1 MSKLIGNTCC
11 DNVNQ
16 NSSPSELKI
25 TDIRTAHIT
34 GSPKNCVLIKI
45 MTNQGIVG
53 YGEVRD
59 ASSKNYALMLKS
71 RLLGEN
77 PCNVDKIFH
86 KIKQF
91 GGHSRQGGGVS
102 GIEIALWD
110 LAGKTWNV
118 PLWQMLGGKFRDK
131 VRVYGDTDVDGKHSG
146 RDMGLALKKR
156 MDLGFT
162 LLKMDLGIGLLMDV
176 PGTINAP
183 LGFMDEMKQYA
194 SHILNVQS
202 GSVSSEM
209 VRKQKSYDIINTAH
223 PFTGIHITE
232 KGLDYLEDYIKQ
244 AREVVGYDIPIA
256 IDHFGHVCV
265 EDAIRFAR
273 RIEKY
278 NIAWMEDMVPWIFPD
293 QLARLKRS
301 TTIPVCT
308 GEDIYLKE
316 NFQKIIDL
324 DAVSV
329 IHPDILT
336 CGGAL
341 ELKKIADYADEHGV
355 AVAVHM
361 AESPIAC
368 MAAVHTAAA
377 MHNNLAVEFHSVDC
391 PWWGDLVTGLPK
403 PIIQDGFITVP
414 DKPGLGID
422 ELCDDVIREHINPK
436 DPGVWEPTTIWDDE
450 FSNDRTWS

>member
-1 MSKLIGNTCC
+1 MDKGNGMELCFC
-11 DNVNQ
+11 VNK
-16 NSSPSELKI
+16 NSEPSELRI

-34 GSPKNCVLIKI
+34 GSPKNCILLKI
-45 MTNQGIVG
+45 ITNQGLVG
-53 YGEVRD
+53 LGEIRD
-59 ASSKNYALMLKS
+59 ASSKTYALMLKS
-71 RLLGEN
+71 RLIGEN
-77 PCNVDKIFH
+77 PCNVEKIFR

-91 GGHSRQGGGVS
+91 GGQSRQGGGVS
-102 GIEIALWD
+102 GVEIALWD
-110 LAGKTWNV
+110 LAGKAWGV
-118 PLWQMLGGKFRDK
+118 PLWQMLGGKYRDQ
-131 VRVYGDTDVDGKHSG
+131 VRVYGDTDVEGKHSG
-146 RDMGLALKKR
+146 HDMGLALKKR
-156 MDLGFT
+156 MDMGFT
-162 LLKMDLGIGLLMDV
+162 LLKMDLGIGLLMDE
-176 PGTINAP
+176 PGTISAP
-183 LGFMDEMKQYA
+183 LGFMDDMKNYA

-209 VRKQKSYDIINTAH
+209 VSRQKSYDIINTAH
-223 PFTGIHITE
+223 PFTGIHLTE
-232 KGLDYLEDYIKQ
+232 KGLDTLENYIKE

-265 EDAIRFAR
+265 EDAIRFSR

-278 NIAWMEDMVPWIFPD
+278 NIAWVEDMVPWIYPD

-308 GEDIYLKE
+308 GEDIYLLE
-316 NFQKIIDL
+316 NFKRVIDS
-324 DAVSV
+324 DAVSL
-329 IHPDILT
+329 IHPDVLT

-341 ELKKIADYADEHGV
+341 ELKKIADYADDRGI

-391 PWWGDLVTGLPK
+391 PWWGDIVKGLPK
-403 PIIQDGFITVP
+403 PIIEHGFITVP

-422 ELCDDVIREHINPK
+422 DLCDDVISDHINPA
-436 DPGVWEPTTIWDDE
+436 DPGMWESTAAWDRE
-450 FSNDRTWS
+450 FSNDRLWS